1 MCGGEGEGKMG
12 KGHGG
17 FLTVDLVESQGL
29 EVWLFAKER
38 TVAWGAVAQV
48 LGCFLRLSL
57 LARL

>member
-38 TVAWGAVAQV
+38 TVAWGQ
-48 LGCFLRLSL
+48 
-57 LARL
+57 